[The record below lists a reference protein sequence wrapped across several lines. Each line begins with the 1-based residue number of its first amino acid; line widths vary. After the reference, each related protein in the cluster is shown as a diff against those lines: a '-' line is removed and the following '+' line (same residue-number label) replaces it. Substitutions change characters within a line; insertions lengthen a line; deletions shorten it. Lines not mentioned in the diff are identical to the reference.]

1 MPSDSRGIRVLFV
14 CSGNICRSPMA
25 LALAAEILAER
36 GIQVDW
42 LDSAGT
48 LGIEE
53 QPAAGFAVEAVRE
66 LGLDLSRHLSKG
78 VSDALVKE
86 TDFIVVMAPEHVR
99 DIRLRHPEAVE
110 KTVKLWQYTD
120 RRGRL
125 DRIDDPIGKPLKD
138 YQSCRDDL
146 LECLGNWAD
155 TLDKAATGAR
165 GAGPTA

>member
-25 LALAAEILAER
+25 LALAAEVLTTK

-48 LGIEE
+48 LGIED
-53 QPAAGFAVEAVRE
+53 QPAANFAVEAVRQ
-66 LGLDLSRHLSKG
+66 LGLDLDRHLSKG
-78 VSDALVKE
+78 ISDALVRE
-86 TDFIVVMAPEHVR
+86 ADFIVVMAPEHVR
-99 DIRLRHPEAVE
+99 EIRLRHPTALE
-110 KTVKLWQYTD
+110 KTVRLWQYTD

-125 DRIDDPIGKPLKD
+125 DRIADPIGKPLED
-138 YQSCRDDL
+138 YLTCRQDL

-155 TLDKAATGAR
+155 TLDKGTAGDRQT
-165 GAGPTA
+165 GPTT

>member
-25 LALAAEILAER
+25 LVLAAQVLAAR

-66 LGLDLSRHLSKG
+66 LGLDLNRHLSKG
-78 VSDALVKE
+78 VSNALARDA
-86 TDFIVVMAPEHVR
+86 DFIVVMAPEHVR
-99 DIRLRHPEAVE
+99 EIRLRHPEALE

-125 DRIDDPIGKPLKD
+125 NRIDDPIGKPLED
-138 YQSCRDDL
+138 YVACREDL

-155 TLDKAATGAR
+155 TLDKATAKGR
-165 GAGPTA
+165 RAGPKS